1 MAGRLTG
8 GILPALIAVLA
19 VADGAVHLYL
29 DAVLFRG
36 NFFGPLGP
44 PPGAPSPPPGAPP
57 PGPPIPLPLPLNQM
71 FVANFV
77 GYVVLIALM
86 WFAFRSLGR
95 WRWWIDV
102 PLVVYTAVVFL
113 AWWQFG
119 RPNPMGLGVLSKTIE
134 VVLVLTLLVHIWLLS
149 RKPAVA

>member
-1 MAGRLTG
+1 MPGRLTLWR
-8 GILPALIAVLA
+8 LPALISVLA
-19 VADGAVHLYL
+19 IADGLLHLYL
-29 DAVLFRG
+29 DAALFRG

-44 PPGAPSPPPGAPP
+44 PPGAPVPPPGARP

-71 FVANFV
+71 FVANLV

-86 WFAFRSLGR
+86 WLAFRSLGR

-134 VVLVLTLLVHIWLLS
+134 VVLVLALLVHIWLLT
-149 RKPAVA
+149 RKPAVV